1 MYTWPSSVQ
10 APVAFELQ
18 HALHSEQSGHYM
30 QLLVRNKDW
39 FITLARLQFEF
50 RFLVDG
56 LPVSLLGAQPGEG
69 LDAAWEPLDV
79 PPIPPQVAPS
89 VSLRDHCMCPSWG
102 PA

>member
-1 MYTWPSSVQ
+1 MQ

-18 HALHSEQSGHYM
+18 HALHSDQREHYM
-30 QLLVRNKDW
+30 QLMLRNKDW
-39 FITLARLQFEF
+39 FITLARLQFEY

-79 PPIPPQVAPS
+79 PPVPPQVAPS
-89 VSLRDHCMCPSWG
+89 LSLHMHC
-102 PA
+102 

>member
-1 MYTWPSSVQ
+1 
-10 APVAFELQ
+10 
-18 HALHSEQSGHYM
+18 M

-69 LDAAWEPLDV
+69 LEAAWEPLDV

-89 VSLRDHCMCPSWG
+89 VALQDHCMCPSWG